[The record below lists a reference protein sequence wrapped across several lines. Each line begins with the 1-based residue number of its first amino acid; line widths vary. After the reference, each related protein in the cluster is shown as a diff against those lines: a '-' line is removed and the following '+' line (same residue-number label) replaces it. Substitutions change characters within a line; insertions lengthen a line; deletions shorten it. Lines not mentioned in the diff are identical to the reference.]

1 MECSSKGDRKEHSN
15 NYYLLDVNDYA
26 CVSHNK
32 IQDRYSILCVSELC
46 ANEEGNN
53 CFKGNF
59 GNSVVVVERAL

>member
-1 MECSSKGDRKEHSN
+1 MSMIMHVFLTTKYKIDTVS
-15 NYYLLDVNDYA
+15 
-26 CVSHNK
+26 CVS
-32 IQDRYSILCVSELC
+32 SELC